1 MSLSFKSIPLK
12 EFLESHNKDYADSKV
27 FELEEFKEK
36 VSGYLESFDKNKWQN
51 EKTLVADVLA
61 PFLQGLGF
69 HAQAAFKQKG
79 NSEIDLA
86 LLKDGNV
93 EIIIEAKTQK
103 NKTEMF
109 STEKPNCKA
118 LHECILYYLR
128 EREGENQSLIRN
140 ASVRYIII
148 TNFYQF
154 YIFHALEFKRLIEAN
169 KEIQKVY
176 KKLNEKGSL
185 IENQKDFYNEIS
197 KILDSNAA
205 GGGHYL
211 LNIHSLIYTTTKM

>member
-12 EFLESHNKDYADSKV
+12 EFLESHNKDYTDSKV
-27 FELEEFKEK
+27 FGLEEFKEK
-36 VSGYLESFDKNKWQN
+36 VSGYLESFDKNKGQN
-51 EKTLVADVLA
+51 EKALVAIALA

-69 HAQAAFKQKG
+69 HTQAAFKQKG

-86 LLKDGNV
+86 LLKDLQV
-93 EIIIEAKTQK
+93 EILIEAKKPENT
-103 NKTEMF
+103 TEML
-109 STEKPNCKA
+109 SESNPNCKA

-128 EREGENQSLIRN
+128 EREGKNQSLIPN

-185 IENQKDFYNEIS
+185 IENQKDFYHEIS

-205 GGGHYL
+205 GGGGIISS
-211 LNIHSLIYTTTKM
+211 IHIL